1 MERPRWVLLVYRIPR
16 EPSRHRVAVWRKLRD
31 LGALYLKDGVA
42 ALPEDAVTREQLEWL
57 QLRVRRLGERRPSG
71 REDQGPRPRKPSWW
85 KPSVPRGRRPIEP
98 SSPRPSGFGARHR
111 WAAGRYWSGSESW
124 SASSGQRGAGTTSA
138 PRSGARQLRRSRP
151 PARPQ
156 WTAKRRP
163 EPLGRGGRGLML
175 WATRQGCHVDRTA
188 CIWLIRCFVD
198 PDATFSFFGDPAVAP
213 EGAELFDVVGA
224 RLSHRGEDCSFETF
238 LGEYALDDPVLRE
251 IAEIVH
257 DADLMDEKYARP
269 ESEGLDAIV
278 RGMQLSLPDDQ
289 TLSAHTDVLYEGL
302 YAYLSREVL

>member
-1 MERPRWVLLVYRIPR
+1 V
-16 EPSRHRVAVWRKLRD
+16 
-31 LGALYLKDGVA
+31 
-42 ALPEDAVTREQLEWL
+42 
-57 QLRVRRLGERRPSG
+57 
-71 REDQGPRPRKPSWW
+71 
-85 KPSVPRGRRPIEP
+85 
-98 SSPRPSGFGARHR
+98 
-111 WAAGRYWSGSESW
+111 
-124 SASSGQRGAGTTSA
+124 
-138 PRSGARQLRRSRP
+138 
-151 PARPQ
+151 
-156 WTAKRRP
+156 
-163 EPLGRGGRGLML
+163 L

-188 CIWLIRCFVD
+188 RVWLIRRFVD
-198 PDATFSFFGDPAVAP
+198 PGAASFAFFGDPAEAP

-238 LGEYALDDPVLRE
+238 LKEYELKDQVLHE

-289 TLSAHTDVLYEGL
+289 TLTRYTDILYDGR